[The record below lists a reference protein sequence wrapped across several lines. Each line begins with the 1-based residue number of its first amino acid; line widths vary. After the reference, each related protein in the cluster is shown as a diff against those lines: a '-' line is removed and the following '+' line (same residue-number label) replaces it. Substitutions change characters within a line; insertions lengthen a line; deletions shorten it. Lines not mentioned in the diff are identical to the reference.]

1 MGMTG
6 ADYRSQLQA
15 LLPHGAAW
23 PRDDK
28 AQLTAVLAGLAEE
41 FARVDARAWQL
52 IGEAVPSTT
61 GEMLSDWERVAGLP
75 DNCSGQLMNTQQR
88 RRDDLVSK
96 LISQGGQSRTYF
108 KSLASAMGFDV
119 EIQEHR
125 PFVAGG
131 SRAGDPVTNDT
142 WRHTWTVQAPE
153 TTVVPFSA
161 GRSAAGEPL
170 ALWGNEGLE
179 CRLRKSAP
187 AHTRVLFSY
196 GGLAIGLLLLPDG
209 APLLVQPNSALL
221 ME

>member
-1 MGMTG
+1 MTG
-6 ADYRSQLQA
+6 AAYRVQLQA

-23 PRDDK
+23 PREEK
-28 AQLTAVLAGLAEE
+28 AQLTAVLDGLAQE
-41 FARVDARAWQL
+41 FARVDARAEQL
-52 IGEAVPSTT
+52 MAEAIPATT
-61 GEMLSDWERVAGLP
+61 GEMLSDWERVTGLP
-75 DNCSGQLMNTQQR
+75 DNCSGILMDTQQR

-96 LISQGGQSRTYF
+96 LISQGGQSRAYF

-119 EIQEHR
+119 QISEHR
-125 PFVAGG
+125 PFMAG
-131 SRAGDPVTNDT
+131 SSSAGDALTSDA

-153 TTVVPFSA
+153 TTVMAFAA

-179 CRLRKSAP
+179 CRIRKAAP

-196 GGLAIGLLLLPDG
+196 GGLSVGLLLLPDG
-209 APLLVQPNSALL
+209 APLLVQPNNALL